1 MKNLLIELRKAVIA
15 TAILVL
21 ILCAVYPVT
30 VWIISQLLFPW
41 KANGSLISHNNVVV
55 GSVLIAQTFSAP
67 GYFHP
72 RPSAAGNGY
81 DSLLSGGS
89 NLGPLSAKLIMQIK
103 NNGDEYR
110 AENRLSPGTP
120 IPADAATS
128 SASGLDPHISLE
140 NALLQ
145 AERVAQNRGMDKRYL
160 VKLLQLETESRQF
173 GIFGEPRINVLT
185 INTKLDDRK

>member
-1 MKNLLIELRKAVIA
+1 MKNLLIELKKAAIA

-41 KANGSLISHNNVVV
+41 KANGSLVSHDNVPV
-55 GSVLIAQTFSAP
+55 GSVLIGQKFSAP
-67 GYFHP
+67 DYFHP
-72 RPSAAGNGY
+72 RPSSAGDGY
-81 DSLLSGGS
+81 DASHSGGS
-89 NLGPLSAKLIMQIK
+89 NLGPLSTKLIMQIK

-110 AENRLSPGTP
+110 AENRLSPDTP
-120 IPADAATS
+120 IPADAVTS

-160 VKLLQLETESRQF
+160 VNLLQSETEPRQF

-185 INTKLDDRK
+185 LNIRLDDRK